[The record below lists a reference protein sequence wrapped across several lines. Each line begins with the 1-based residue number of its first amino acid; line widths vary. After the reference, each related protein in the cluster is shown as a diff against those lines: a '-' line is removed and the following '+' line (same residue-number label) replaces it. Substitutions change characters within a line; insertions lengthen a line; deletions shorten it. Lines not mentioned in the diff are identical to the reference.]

1 MSSAPGSEASVGTA
15 TGSTAPSKQII
26 RSIGIGTLLT
36 LCFRALSVPKAVA
49 AKRVSQILLAVEYL
63 EGNRALSLQHY
74 IVSSRLL
81 LRPGQPGVEV
91 EFAGRK
97 SRLSGH

>member
-1 MSSAPGSEASVGTA
+1 MSSVLGSEASVGTT
-15 TGSTAPSKQII
+15 TGSTAPSKQNI
-26 RSIGIGTLLT
+26 RSIGPSLFII

-63 EGNRALSLQHY
+63 EGNRALSIQHY
-74 IVSSRLL
+74 IVSLRLL